1 MCIKHLYGLFIFHI
15 CCVRNIHKLVLTLCS
30 VLLILISENLIVNEN
45 AKVLKAFEVK
55 ALCEYFLGCH
65 VAKVVRWE
73 LSMLIVVWL

>member
-1 MCIKHLYGLFIFHI
+1 M
-15 CCVRNIHKLVLTLCS
+15 
-30 VLLILISENLIVNEN
+30 LLILISENLIVNEN